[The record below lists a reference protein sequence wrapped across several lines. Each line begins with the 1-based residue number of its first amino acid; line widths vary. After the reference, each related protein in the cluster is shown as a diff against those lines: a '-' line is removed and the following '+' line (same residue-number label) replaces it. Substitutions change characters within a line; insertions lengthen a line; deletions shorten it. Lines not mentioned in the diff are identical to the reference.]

1 MRVDHIDCRQYKIA
15 RYSGIIRAL
24 NSKLQTSNPS
34 TSPPYYIPSVL
45 VCVAALGEKLSSLQT
60 SHPPRPPSQR
70 KKRKEK
76 RKKKNKNKNQAKM
89 VFHWLHEARTDLSR
103 ELTLPLFTTVLY
115 ASLAGMSYGLDLN
128 YWSGLLGMPQF
139 QHDFGVFDSALQT
152 WKIPASWQSVGSGT
166 PTAGIA
172 CGALLA
178 GYLGNRWGRI
188 RAFWTA
194 AGIGL
199 VGILIQATSVR
210 SYWQLV
216 GGRIVNALSMGI
228 ICK

>member
-1 MRVDHIDCRQYKIA
+1 
-15 RYSGIIRAL
+15 
-24 NSKLQTSNPS
+24 
-34 TSPPYYIPSVL
+34 
-45 VCVAALGEKLSSLQT
+45 
-60 SHPPRPPSQR
+60 
-70 KKRKEK
+70 
-76 RKKKNKNKNQAKM
+76 M